1 MTKRADPEAIIRF
14 CETLA
19 IPGGDLAGQ
28 RMRLA
33 DFQKQFIRDAFAPG
47 VRLAILSMGR
57 KGGKTA
63 LVSAISCAALVGPAR
78 RKNGQIIVGALA
90 QKQASVLYRYAR
102 DMLQATPECAGRY
115 RNTDHQKTL
124 TGLDSGTTLQA
135 ISSHAGSAM
144 GLSPSLV
151 VLDETGQITAETDPF
166 VDALM
171 TAQGAYSDA
180 LTIIISTQ
188 AATDNALLS
197 RLIDDIRN
205 NPDDKTRIAHVYEA
219 PSDCALDDESAWHAA
234 NPALAAGFRSMEDI
248 RSQAASAERIPA
260 QEGAFRNLI
269 LNQRVASSDAFISR
283 AAWDGCRI
291 APEGLS
297 GELIEPG
304 ERVYLG
310 LDLSQSKDLTA
321 CALLA
326 ADGGGAYRLSVV
338 CWLPDRPSL
347 YERAKQDRA
356 PYEMWHKQ
364 GLLRTVPGPVI
375 DPRFMAQEIADI
387 LERYD
392 VKGVGYDPWG
402 TRYLRHAA
410 EDLGIHWDELF
421 VEVRQGTKTM
431 TPAISRFLQKVERAE
446 IMHDGNPLL
455 TMGVANA
462 VPKLDSVGN
471 VLLEKRLARGRID
484 PLVASIIAL
493 AVAEDGP
500 GYQGSYLDDGSP
512 LILF

>member
-33 DFQKQFIRDAFAPG
+33 DFQKAFIRDAFAPG

-63 LVSAISCAALVGPAR
+63 LVGAIALAALVGPAR

-151 VLDETGQITAETDPF
+151 VLDETGQITSETDAF

-171 TAQGAYSDA
+171 SAQGAYSDA

-197 RLIDDIRN
+197 RLIDDIRA
-205 NPDDKTRIAHVYEA
+205 NPDDRTRIAHVYEA
-219 PSDCALDDESAWHAA
+219 PAGCDLDDEAAWHAA
-234 NPALAAGFRSMEDI
+234 NPALAAGFRSVEDI
-248 RSQAASAERIPA
+248 RSQAASAMRIPA
-260 QEGAFRNLI
+260 QEGSFRNLI
-269 LNQRVASSDAFISR
+269 LNQRVASSDAFISQGTWQACR
-283 AAWDGCRI
+283 AEPTDG
-291 APEGLS
+291 P
-297 GELIEPG
+297 LIEPG
-304 ERVYLG
+304 EKVWLG

-321 CALLA
+321 LA
-326 ADGGGAYRLSVV
+326 ILASDGGGEFRVTTIA
-338 CWLPDRPSL
+338 WLPDTPTL
-347 YERAKQDRA
+347 YERARMDRA
-356 PYEMWHKQ
+356 PYDAWHRQ

-375 DPRFMAQEIADI
+375 DPSFMAQELSEI
-387 LERYD
+387 LDLYN
-392 VKGVGYDPWG
+392 VQGVAYDPWG
-402 TRYLRHAA
+402 TRYLRHEA
-410 EDLGIHWDELF
+410 ERLELPWDELF
-421 VEVRQGTKTM
+421 MEVRQGAKTM
-431 TPAISRFLQKVERAE
+431 APAIARFLQKVERADLR
-446 IMHDGNPLL
+446 HDGNPLL
-455 TMGVANA
+455 TMAIANA
-462 VPKLDSVGN
+462 VPKPDSVGN

-484 PLVASIIAL
+484 PLIAAIMALSIA
-493 AVAEDGP
+493 DDDR
-500 GYQGSYLDDGSP
+500 GYRSYLDDGEP
-512 LILF
+512 LMFL